1 MVKGREAWCAA
12 VHGVAESDTTE
23 RLKNS
28 SADIRGSMR
37 GKTTHRRLSA
47 RGVQNSSQGL
57 GGLTACCEF
66 TWTADPGDADDGSLV
81 SLHPAS
87 WLFLLPVYREMEEL
101 QGHCAPP
108 ELPTGKWWQVTPQ
121 KPHLTK
127 DLFICWVNQ
136 VRQTNLS
143 MSLPV
148 YFSFLIRQNLLLDS
162 L

>member
-1 MVKGREAWCAA
+1 MVKDREAWCAA

-37 GKTTHRRLSA
+37 WKD
-47 RGVQNSSQGL
+47 NPSQGL
-57 GGLTACCEF
+57 GDLNACREF
-66 TWTADPGDADDGSLV
+66 MWTADPGDADDRSLV

-87 WLFLLPVYREMEEL
+87 WLFLFPVYREMKNSRDTVL
-101 QGHCAPP
+101 HLSYPQVSDD
-108 ELPTGKWWQVTPQ
+108 KWHP
-121 KPHLTK
+121 KSLHLTK

-148 YFSFLIRQNLLLDS
+148 YFSFLIKQNLLLDS

>member
-37 GKTTHRRLSA
+37 WKDNPQETSSSWSVEFISRAWWPECLPWVHVNCWPRR
-47 RGVQNSSQGL
+47 RGWPLPCQPTPGL
-57 GGLTACCEF
+57 LAFSISG
-66 TWTADPGDADDGSLV
+66 
-81 SLHPAS
+81 
-87 WLFLLPVYREMEEL
+87 L
-101 QGHCAPP
+101 QGDGRTPGTLCSTWA
-108 ELPTGKWWQVTPQ
+108 TQVSDDKWHP
-121 KPHLTK
+121 KNLHLTK

-148 YFSFLIRQNLLLDS
+148 YFSFLIKQNLLLDS